1 MIGLNGMPP
10 QICLLNPSR
19 SKLFASCNSYLG
31 MRLICAKDSICRKIK
46 RNASAC
52 NLHDLYGLATLG
64 CVDHSDPVLRSI
76 GYVEFLIGKE
86 YLS

>member
-1 MIGLNGMPP
+1 
-10 QICLLNPSR
+10 
-19 SKLFASCNSYLG
+19 

-52 NLHDLYGLATLG
+52 NLHDLYGLALLG

-76 GYVEFLIGKE
+76 GYVEFLMGK
-86 YLS
+86 